1 MVSDSVQSHP
11 WDSPGKDTAVGCH
24 FLNLFLSCRQSD
36 MIVHLGNPMRVLKNS
51 YLKAKEIG
59 GHPVKKKLTAFF
71 FFSVQ
76 TEQSRGEADNSAVFI
91 RPTHFLKSLLCRAPG
106 TQLQEVR
113 VLFSSKLSYN

>member
-1 MVSDSVQSHP
+1 
-11 WDSPGKDTAVGCH
+11 
-24 FLNLFLSCRQSD
+24 
-36 MIVHLGNPMRVLKNS
+36 MILHLGNPMRVLKNS

-71 FFSVQ
+71 SVQ
-76 TEQSRGEADNSAVFI
+76 TEQSRGESGQQHLRSFGRHI
-91 RPTHFLKSLLCRAPG
+91 FLESLLCRAPG